1 MRGNIPCVALWES
14 PRRMLRDVY
23 TRFAL
28 FELMAFRAYVLC
40 MNIAMR
46 STYHHGN
53 LGPALIAAAREL
65 LDEDGP
71 GAVSLREAA
80 RRVGVSATATYRHF
94 QDKDHLLAAVAA
106 EGFREFAQKLR
117 DAESG
122 GGGFTEMGVAYV
134 DFALAHAGLFRLM
147 FGPLLRQRELYPE
160 LGAAADGAFAALL
173 TGAQRFVGERDEDV
187 ESVAYAAWSFSHGL
201 ARLVLDDVIPHERA
215 VNVCKGFVFS
225 RPN

>member
-1 MRGNIPCVALWES
+1 
-14 PRRMLRDVY
+14 
-23 TRFAL
+23 
-28 FELMAFRAYVLC
+28 

-65 LDEDGP
+65 LDADGP

-106 EGFREFAQKLR
+106 EGFGEFTDKLGAVEQETR
-117 DAESG
+117 
-122 GGGFTEMGVAYV
+122 GFSSMGVAYV
-134 DFALAHAGLFRLM
+134 EFAVAHPGLFRLM
-147 FGPLLRQRELYPE
+147 FGPLLRQRDLYPE
-160 LGAAADGAFAALL
+160 LGAAADSAFAVLL
-173 TGAQRFVGERDEDV
+173 AGARRYVGARGEDV

-201 ARLVLDDVIPHERA
+201 ARLVLDDVIPLQRA
-215 VNVCKGFVFS
+215 MKVCEDFALG
-225 RPN
+225 RPG

>member
-1 MRGNIPCVALWES
+1 
-14 PRRMLRDVY
+14 
-23 TRFAL
+23 
-28 FELMAFRAYVLC
+28 

-65 LDEDGP
+65 LDADGP

-106 EGFREFAQKLR
+106 EGFREFTDKLGAVEQETR
-117 DAESG
+117 
-122 GGGFTEMGVAYV
+122 GFSSMGVAYV
-134 DFALAHAGLFRLM
+134 DFAVAHPGLFRLM
-147 FGPLLRQRELYPE
+147 FGPLLRQRDLYPE
-160 LGAAADGAFAALL
+160 LGAAADAAFAVLL
-173 TGAQRFVGERDEDV
+173 AGARRYVGGRGEDV

-201 ARLVLDDVIPHERA
+201 ARLVLDDVIPLQRA
-215 VNVCKGFVFS
+215 MKVCEDFALC
-225 RPN
+225 RPG